1 MSINLENLRIL
12 VLSNPIQRKYLE
24 NMKSAILLSVIFLG
38 LICNSC
44 NPTQQSDNLLNKEPM
59 ESRPELNM
67 DQAYQLSLLPLH
79 CILVEYPN
87 KMGQVLSSDADLK
100 SPRQIRPAFYG
111 CFDWHSAVHGHWTLV
126 NILRNFPNIKNR
138 EDILSLLRKQ
148 LTEENIAVEKE
159 FFLDV
164 NNTTFERTYGW
175 AWLLKLAEELYL
187 WESEEGKQ
195 MYNNLLP
202 LTETIIKGYLEYL
215 PKLLYPIRTGEH
227 SNTAFG
233 LKLARNFAET
243 TGHLELMNLIDA
255 KARDFYLK
263 NVDCPMT
270 YEPGGHD
277 FLSPCLEEADLMRK
291 VLEKEEFVTWLD
303 KFLPELQKSNYYLE
317 PGRIVDRTDGK
328 LVHLDGLN
336 FSRAG
341 VLYGIAKSHSKY
353 QHLVRVADEHI
364 NYSLPNLTDDLY
376 EGGHWLATFALYAL
390 QEVRGQKE
398 GR

>member
-1 MSINLENLRIL
+1 
-12 VLSNPIQRKYLE
+12 
-24 NMKSAILLSVIFLG
+24 MKSAHVLSVIFLI
-38 LICNSC
+38 LVCSSC
-44 NPTQQSDNLLNKEPM
+44 NHTPPSDKHIKNKPM
-59 ESRPELNM
+59 ETRPELNIE
-67 DQAYQLSLLPLH
+67 QAYQLSLLPLH

-87 KMGQVLSSDADLK
+87 KTGRVLGSDEDLK
-100 SPRQIRPAFYG
+100 SPRRIRPAFYG

-138 EDILSLLRKQ
+138 TEILSLLQKQ
-148 LTEENIAVEKE
+148 LTQENIALEKE

-187 WESEEGKQ
+187 WESNEAKQ
-195 MYNNLLP
+195 MYGNLKP
-202 LTETIIKGYLEYL
+202 LTETIISGYLEYL

-233 LKLARNFAET
+233 LKLARDYAAS
-243 TGHLELMNLIDA
+243 TGHLELKDLIDK
-255 KARDFYLK
+255 KAREFYQ
-263 NVDCPMT
+263 NDIDCPMA

-291 VLEKEEFVTWLD
+291 VLEKEEFVRWMD
-303 KFLPELQKSNYYLE
+303 KFLPDLQERDYHLE
-317 PGRIVDRTDGK
+317 PGRIADRTDGK

-341 VLYGIAKSHSKY
+341 ILFGIAKSDSKY
-353 QHLVRVADEHI
+353 EHLRGIADEHM
-364 NYSLPNLTDDLY
+364 NYSLPNLTDDSY

-390 QEVRGQKE
+390 QGM
-398 GR
+398 GREE